1 MTEGLLIR
9 PMLPAD
15 ASAVARI
22 YCQAAS
28 EAFAR
33 EPSHFRVPELD
44 AVAQE
49 YQARAKIESAV
60 VLVGE
65 WDGAVLGFVDIKL
78 NRRDPSSMRRCELIA
93 YVQELAVAEGHRS
106 QGVGKQL
113 MEAAEAWARERGA
126 DALLLDTGTT
136 NEGAIR
142 FYEVKMAGYR
152 RIGLVYIKEFDASGG

>member
-1 MTEGLLIR
+1 
-9 PMLPAD
+9 
-15 ASAVARI
+15 VARD
-22 YCQAAS
+22 Y
-28 EAFAR
+28 E
-33 EPSHFRVPELD
+33 
-44 AVAQE
+44 
-49 YQARAKIESAV
+49 ARAEIENAV

-65 WDGAVLGFVDIKL
+65 WDGAVLGFVDIRL
-78 NRRDPSSMRRCELIA
+78 NRRDPSSMRRRELIA

-126 DALLLDTGTT
+126 DALLLDTGTK

-152 RIGLVYIKEFDASGG
+152 RIGLVYIKEFDESGG